1 MSKFGANI
9 CTDVC
14 SRRLSVLRCEQFFGS
29 KARGKLRAS
38 RNRMQRY
45 QRSIDTVYYVTYR
58 IPLNNAYVQKA
69 RHLKFQFSVRLD
81 GSLETHF
88 DVKIML
94 SRKTGSVSIGK
105 RLLHFTF
112 GDPQLLTFG
121 YLTKWRRLPVTRALF
136 YGEIPITRLLTC
148 LPQLII
154 VVICATPEYAPP
166 AKILYLRR
174 TKSRRRGVPFHV
186 GDIRPSG

>member
-1 MSKFGANI
+1 
-9 CTDVC
+9 
-14 SRRLSVLRCEQFFGS
+14 
-29 KARGKLRAS
+29 
-38 RNRMQRY
+38 MQRY

-112 GDPQLLTFG
+112 GDPQLLIFG
-121 YLTKWRRLPVTRALF
+121 YLSKRGRLPVTTALF
-136 YGEIPITRLLTC
+136 YGQIPITRLLSC

-154 VVICATPEYAPP
+154 VVMRATPEYAPP
-166 AKILYLRR
+166 PKFYILGELEAEEEACPSMLE
-174 TKSRRRGVPFHV
+174 TLDPQVKRGC
-186 GDIRPSG
+186 